1 MARHFGAQH
10 CKNNYAAM
18 GGAIGAPN
26 YGWMN
31 RNRSIAASIESERR
45 KAERMRK
52 ASTKKAK

>member
-1 MARHFGAQH
+1 MSRHFGAQH

-31 RNRSIAASIESERR
+31 RNRSIAASIDAERR
-45 KAERMRK
+45 KAARMAA
-52 ASTKKAK
+52 ASKKKK